1 MTELLQS
8 YPEAAKVVKS
18 YYLEIMLES
27 LNSETLPEDFKEH
40 VREMGIDDDR
50 LSKMLSGS
58 PRSMFDVFDDNG
70 VFINITFDHEF
81 RTFTYSVDGE
91 VDSQTYLF
99 RKAAEQA
106 AVAEAFRILN
116 ARLCQIQL

>member
-1 MTELLQS
+1 MLELLKS

-18 YYLEIMLES
+18 YYLEIMLET
-27 LNSETLPEDFKEH
+27 LNENSLPENFKEY

-58 PRSMFDVFDDNG
+58 PRSMFDVFDDSG

-91 VDSQTYLF
+91 VDSQNYLF

-116 ARLCQIQL
+116 ARLCQTQL

>member
-18 YYLEIMLES
+18 YYLELMLGT
-27 LNSETLPEDFKEH
+27 LNDDSLPENFKEY
-40 VREMGIDDDR
+40 VREMGIDDDK

-70 VFINITFDHEF
+70 VFINITFDHEY
-81 RTFTYSVDGE
+81 RTFRYSVDGE
-91 VDSQTYLF
+91 VDSETYLF

-106 AVAEAFRILN
+106 AVAEAFKILN